1 MERTSSNS
9 SMISGIAYDQS
20 TATLEIEFR
29 KGGAVW
35 QYYDFPEHLWS
46 EFEYAES
53 HGKYFNENI
62 KEQYKDR
69 SGRVG

>member
-1 MERTSSNS
+1 MERSFSSS
-9 SMISGIAYDQS
+9 SMISSIGYDQFTS
-20 TATLEIEFR
+20 TLEIEFR

-35 QYYDFPEHLWS
+35 QYYDFPEYMWN

-53 HGKYFNENI
+53 HGKYFHANI
-62 KEQYKDR
+62 KDKYQ

>member
-1 MERTSSNS
+1 MDRTPSNS

-20 TATLEIEFR
+20 TGTLEIEFR
-29 KGGAVW
+29 NGGAVW
-35 QYYDFPEHLWS
+35 QYYDFPEYMWN

-53 HGKYFNENI
+53 HGKYFNANI